1 MWDVRGEDGVENKSS
16 ISLEEIITD
25 SNYSRFSEKVNIKTN
40 KIAVNDDFIYTLSFS
55 WSMIVYYFSRIADKI
70 DMYPLIQPEPIRTRI
85 YPIRN

>member
-55 WSMIVYYFSRIADKI
+55 
-70 DMYPLIQPEPIRTRI
+70 
-85 YPIRN
+85 